1 MSNLIS
7 IIAIIISIISL
18 FLAVFSYK
26 LGVKNSKIES
36 IKILNNHISSMNN
49 TIKEYIDVNFEPDD
63 QIRRDYN
70 DLMALIELDQ
80 LLDYIN
86 QLLEKKF
93 INADWLK
100 SNIGIR
106 NLLLRYNKIIN
117 DDYRLKHEKI
127 LNILEI
133 HKEF

>member
-1 MSNLIS
+1 
-7 IIAIIISIISL
+7 
-18 FLAVFSYK
+18 
-26 LGVKNSKIES
+26 
-36 IKILNNHISSMNN
+36 MNN

-93 INADWLK
+93 INVDWLK